1 MVINDNEDGGAKDLR
16 QTPIRTGSRGAGGAG
31 ASRTGGGGRIAL
43 VSSETQSTERQVRG
57 KTGLPAPGRRASP
70 AVVVA
75 WASAPGRRRTPVT
88 SSLLAIGQLHPH
100 SATAESPA

>member
-16 QTPIRTGSRGAGGAG
+16 QMPIRTGTRGTGRAV
-31 ASRTGGGGRIAL
+31 ASRTGEGGRITL
-43 VSSETQSTERQVRG
+43 VSSETQFTERQVSGRA
-57 KTGLPAPGRRASP
+57 GLPAPGGRATP
-70 AVVVA
+70 PVVVA
-75 WASAPGRRRTPVT
+75 WTSAPGWRRTPVT